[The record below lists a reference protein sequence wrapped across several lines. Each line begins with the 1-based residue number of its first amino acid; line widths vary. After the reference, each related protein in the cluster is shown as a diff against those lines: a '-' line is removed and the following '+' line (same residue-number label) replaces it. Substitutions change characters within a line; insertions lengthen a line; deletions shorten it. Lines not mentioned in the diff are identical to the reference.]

1 LLLLTSSA
9 TRSRKPS
16 TQNILARAVAPESSH
31 LPLPRALLVFAHP
44 DDETIA
50 LGARIRRMAGSH
62 LVHATD
68 GAPRNEQDSR
78 ACGFRSFLEYRA
90 ARSAELAC
98 MLRQAGIES
107 MSRECLGIPD
117 QQAALRLAA
126 LTRELARRIPT
137 HRPEVIFTHP
147 YEGGHPDHDAC
158 AFAVH
163 QAVALAA
170 GDPPV
175 IIECASYHAG
185 PHGME
190 IGTFLPPTAPV
201 PHTPPRELSF
211 ALSRD
216 EKQRKLH
223 LLDCFTTQQGT
234 LGPFRGG
241 EERFRVAPP
250 CDFTR
255 PPHPSPVFYD
265 HFPWGM
271 TSARFCSLA
280 RDALRTLGA
289 HAEAA

>member
-1 LLLLTSSA
+1 LKSSDPRSR
-9 TRSRKPS
+9 TRS
-16 TQNILARAVAPESSH
+16 TENILARAVAPESSH

-50 LGARIRRMAGSH
+50 LGARLRRMAGAH
-62 LVHATD
+62 LVHVTD

-90 ARSAELAC
+90 ARSAEFAG
-98 MLRQAGIES
+98 MLRHARLET

-126 LTRELARRIPT
+126 LTRALAERIRM
-137 HRPEVIFTHP
+137 HRPEIVFTHP

-163 QAVALAA
+163 QAVALADMPA
-170 GDPPV
+170 PA

-185 PHGME
+185 PHGIE
-190 IGTFLPPTAPV
+190 TGIFLPPPAPV
-201 PHTPPRELSF
+201 PDAPLPELVF
-211 ALSRD
+211 TLST
-216 EKQRKLH
+216 EEQQRKQA
-223 LLDCFTTQQGT
+223 LLDCFTTQQRT
-234 LGPFRGG
+234 LGPFRGD
-241 EERFRVAPP
+241 EERFRIAPVY
-250 CDFTR
+250 DFTR
-255 PPHPSPVFYD
+255 PPHPAPVFYD

-271 TSARFCSLA
+271 TSARFCGLA
-280 RDALRTLGA
+280 QNALHTLGS

>member
-1 LLLLTSSA
+1 MLLLTSSA

-50 LGARIRRMAGSH
+50 LGARLHRMAGSH
-62 LVHATD
+62 LVHVTD

-98 MLRQAGIES
+98 MLRQAGIERI
-107 MSRECLGIPD
+107 SRECLAIPD

-126 LTRELARRIPT
+126 LTRELARRIRT

-170 GDPPV
+170 GDRPV

-185 PHGME
+185 PDGIE

-201 PHTPPRELSF
+201 PHTSSRELSF

-234 LGPFRGG
+234 LGPF
-241 EERFRVAPP
+241 APARSGYAW
-250 CDFTR
+250 R
-255 PPHPSPVFYD
+255 PPA
-265 HFPWGM
+265 
-271 TSARFCSLA
+271 T
-280 RDALRTLGA
+280 
-289 HAEAA
+289 